1 MMDTVTITQRHLP
14 PELRGLP
21 CIRAEVAHVI
31 APGKA
36 TPSLE
41 GPIFDR
47 HGNFYCCLTAP
58 NDTYVKKISLDGSIS
73 DFFHS
78 DSGMTVGLVFHQD
91 GRCFAADMLRNCIR
105 ILSADG
111 KLLEELPLQY
121 EGRKLRPDC
130 MVFDRKGDLLFTD
143 LSGTFR
149 DPIGGVLMG
158 KPASTVTTL
167 FPVKIM
173 MYILTVAY
181 FYGFA
186 IMNGTMQALGDR
198 IIYLFRNH
206 AALLPWGIFLGAVIV
221 GAAGGGG
228 QMAVIVMAPIAFSL
242 AKKANFHPLLAFMAT
257 VTGAPLGGTT
267 FWSIGGVAT
276 KSIAES
282 SGIDADVASRLVSQ
296 QSVTLAICQISFM
309 LIMYFILKGHKV
321 KNVVIDK
328 PAPMEKNQKLTL
340 GLIVGSVALIVLPS
354 LINIL
359 FPNPVLRYLT
369 SYVFEI
375 QLLSLIGGMICT
387 FLKLGDGR
395 LVIKEMIPWNMILV
409 ICGVGTLI
417 GVASNYG
424 VVQMV
429 AEWVGS
435 NVSGHGL
442 TVIMTALGGILSFV
456 SDGMGVCMPTFY
468 PMIASIASS
477 TGIAIGPMF
486 LGFTTAIWAT
496 AAAPLSSSGGIV
508 LSQAPEEV
516 RSKLFVQSL
525 VAALAFTV
533 WVILLAVIGVFNI
546 FG

>member
-1 MMDTVTITQRHLP
+1 MSTTTIAIL
-14 PELRGLP
+14 
-21 CIRAEVAHVI
+21 CISALVVSI
-31 APGKA
+31 VVG
-36 TPSLE
+36 S
-41 GPIFDR
+41 
-47 HGNFYCCLTAP
+47 
-58 NDTYVKKISLDGSIS
+58 VKKVNIG
-73 DFFHS
+73 
-78 DSGMTVGLVFHQD
+78 
-91 GRCFAADMLRNCIR
+91 
-105 ILSADG
+105 ILSLIFA
-111 KLLEELPLQY
+111 Y
-121 EGRKLRPDC
+121 I
-130 MVFDRKGDLLFTD
+130 
-143 LSGTFR
+143 
-149 DPIGGVLMG
+149 IGCVLMG

-435 NVSGHGL
+435 QRIRPRSDGHHDRAGRHPELRQRRHGRVHAHLLSHDCQHRFLHRHRDRAYVPGL
-442 TVIMTALGGILSFV
+442 HNRHLGHCGSAPVQLRRHRTLPSSRGGSQQAVRPVLGGRAGVHSVGHPAGRDRRIQHLRINTVRDGYFVKSKHLDRNHAFLTMGRRGFRCGTRCRRAFAILH
-456 SDGMGVCMPTFY
+456 GGRVC
-468 PMIASIASS
+468 
-477 TGIAIGPMF
+477 GIAVGHPWNV
-486 LGFTTAIWAT
+486 THRT
-496 AAAPLSSSGGIV
+496 APL
-508 LSQAPEEV
+508 
-516 RSKLFVQSL
+516 R
-525 VAALAFTV
+525 AARLHRTRYVCRRF
-533 WVILLAVIGVFNI
+533 L
-546 FG
+546 

>member
-1 MMDTVTITQRHLP
+1 MSTTTIAIL
-14 PELRGLP
+14 
-21 CIRAEVAHVI
+21 CISALVVSI
-31 APGKA
+31 VVG
-36 TPSLE
+36 S
-41 GPIFDR
+41 
-47 HGNFYCCLTAP
+47 
-58 NDTYVKKISLDGSIS
+58 VKKVNIG
-73 DFFHS
+73 
-78 DSGMTVGLVFHQD
+78 
-91 GRCFAADMLRNCIR
+91 
-105 ILSADG
+105 ILSLIFA
-111 KLLEELPLQY
+111 Y
-121 EGRKLRPDC
+121 I
-130 MVFDRKGDLLFTD
+130 
-143 LSGTFR
+143 
-149 DPIGGVLMG
+149 IGCVLMG

-424 VVQMV
+424 VV
-429 AEWVGS
+429 
-435 NVSGHGL
+435 
-442 TVIMTALGGILSFV
+442 
-456 SDGMGVCMPTFY
+456 
-468 PMIASIASS
+468 
-477 TGIAIGPMF
+477 
-486 LGFTTAIWAT
+486 
-496 AAAPLSSSGGIV
+496 
-508 LSQAPEEV
+508 
-516 RSKLFVQSL
+516 
-525 VAALAFTV
+525 
-533 WVILLAVIGVFNI
+533 
-546 FG
+546 

>member
-1 MMDTVTITQRHLP
+1 MSTTTIAIL
-14 PELRGLP
+14 
-21 CIRAEVAHVI
+21 CI
-31 APGKA
+31 
-36 TPSLE
+36 
-41 GPIFDR
+41 
-47 HGNFYCCLTAP
+47 TALVVSIVVGS
-58 NDTYVKKISLDGSIS
+58 VKKVNIG
-73 DFFHS
+73 
-78 DSGMTVGLVFHQD
+78 
-91 GRCFAADMLRNCIR
+91 
-105 ILSADG
+105 ILSLIFA
-111 KLLEELPLQY
+111 Y
-121 EGRKLRPDC
+121 I
-130 MVFDRKGDLLFTD
+130 
-143 LSGTFR
+143 
-149 DPIGGVLMG
+149 IGCALMG

-206 AALLPWGIFLGAVIV
+206 AALLPWGIFLGAAIV
-221 GAAGGGG
+221 GGAGGGG

-309 LIMYFILKGHKV
+309 LIMYFVLKGHKV
-321 KNVVIDK
+321 QNVVIDK
-328 PAPMEKNQKLTL
+328 PAPMGKNQKLTL

-496 AAAPLSSSGGIV
+496 AAAPLPSSGGIV

-525 VAALAFTV
+525 VAALAFTA
-533 WVILLAVIGVFNI
+533 WVILLSVIGVFNI

>member
-1 MMDTVTITQRHLP
+1 MSTTTIAIL
-14 PELRGLP
+14 
-21 CIRAEVAHVI
+21 CISALVVSI
-31 APGKA
+31 VVG
-36 TPSLE
+36 S
-41 GPIFDR
+41 
-47 HGNFYCCLTAP
+47 
-58 NDTYVKKISLDGSIS
+58 VKKVNIG
-73 DFFHS
+73 
-78 DSGMTVGLVFHQD
+78 
-91 GRCFAADMLRNCIR
+91 
-105 ILSADG
+105 ILSLIFA
-111 KLLEELPLQY
+111 Y
-121 EGRKLRPDC
+121 I
-130 MVFDRKGDLLFTD
+130 
-143 LSGTFR
+143 
-149 DPIGGVLMG
+149 IGCVLMG

-468 PMIASIASS
+468 PMIASRHRDRAYVPGLHNRHLGHCGSAPVQLRRHRTLPSS
-477 TGIAIGPMF
+477 RGGSQQAVRPVLGGRAGVHSVGHPAGRDRRIQHLRINTVRDGYFVKSKHLDRNHAFLTMGRRGFRCGTRCRRAFAILHGGRVCGIAVGHPWNV
-486 LGFTTAIWAT
+486 THRT
-496 AAAPLSSSGGIV
+496 APL
-508 LSQAPEEV
+508 
-516 RSKLFVQSL
+516 R
-525 VAALAFTV
+525 AARLHRTRYVCRRF
-533 WVILLAVIGVFNI
+533 L
-546 FG
+546 

>member
-1 MMDTVTITQRHLP
+1 MSTTTIAIL
-14 PELRGLP
+14 
-21 CIRAEVAHVI
+21 CISALVVSI
-31 APGKA
+31 VVG
-36 TPSLE
+36 S
-41 GPIFDR
+41 
-47 HGNFYCCLTAP
+47 
-58 NDTYVKKISLDGSIS
+58 VKKVNIG
-73 DFFHS
+73 
-78 DSGMTVGLVFHQD
+78 
-91 GRCFAADMLRNCIR
+91 
-105 ILSADG
+105 ILSLIFA
-111 KLLEELPLQY
+111 Y
-121 EGRKLRPDC
+121 I
-130 MVFDRKGDLLFTD
+130 
-143 LSGTFR
+143 
-149 DPIGGVLMG
+149 IGCVLMG

-424 VVQMV
+424 V
-429 AEWVGS
+429 
-435 NVSGHGL
+435 GHPAGRDRRIQHLRINTVRDGYFVKSKHLDRNHAFL
-442 TVIMTALGGILSFV
+442 TMGRRGFRCGTRCRRAFAILHGGR
-456 SDGMGVCMPTFY
+456 VC
-468 PMIASIASS
+468 
-477 TGIAIGPMF
+477 GIAVGHPWNV
-486 LGFTTAIWAT
+486 THRT
-496 AAAPLSSSGGIV
+496 APL
-508 LSQAPEEV
+508 
-516 RSKLFVQSL
+516 R
-525 VAALAFTV
+525 AARLHRTRYVCRRF
-533 WVILLAVIGVFNI
+533 L
-546 FG
+546 

>member
-1 MMDTVTITQRHLP
+1 MSTTTIAIL
-14 PELRGLP
+14 
-21 CIRAEVAHVI
+21 CISALVVSI
-31 APGKA
+31 VVG
-36 TPSLE
+36 S
-41 GPIFDR
+41 
-47 HGNFYCCLTAP
+47 
-58 NDTYVKKISLDGSIS
+58 VKKVNIG
-73 DFFHS
+73 
-78 DSGMTVGLVFHQD
+78 
-91 GRCFAADMLRNCIR
+91 
-105 ILSADG
+105 ILSLIFA
-111 KLLEELPLQY
+111 Y
-121 EGRKLRPDC
+121 I
-130 MVFDRKGDLLFTD
+130 
-143 LSGTFR
+143 
-149 DPIGGVLMG
+149 IGCVLMG

-198 IIYLFRNH
+198 IIHLFRNH